1 MGMQQA
7 WFVGYV
13 LGYEDVDMFEVVHP
27 DGSESCELCIRDDKN
42 LSKLLCHD
50 LLHRILYY

>member
-13 LGYEDVDMFEVVHP
+13 LGYEDGDMFEVVHP